1 MKIIDSM
8 KLRTKLAVLALFPL
22 VCLLYF
28 ETVAVLNSYEKN
40 TQISE
45 ESERILV
52 LTELSVKASNLVHE
66 LQKERGATAG
76 FIGSKGAK
84 MGSLLEGQRTSTDG
98 FRSTF
103 EQYVDNN
110 SFTVIGA
117 HLQDHLQNITSSLDR
132 LTDTR
137 RRVSNL
143 SISLKDALTYYTSTN
158 ALLLDISR
166 QLASYTED
174 ASLALDAGGYAN
186 YLQSKE
192 RAGIER
198 AVLTNAFASGAFGA
212 GLYARFIELVA
223 IQDSYLSVFK
233 GMANDDIKQF
243 YSDTVKGESVDVV
256 NRMRSV
262 ARESQSGQRLDID
275 PDRWFKVK
283 TDKINLLKKVED
295 YIATSILSYAQ
306 NARSTAQS
314 EWILSV
320 VIAGLITIVTM
331 FFFVYIQRSITKQL
345 GGEPAEVSAIAER
358 IAAGRLDEVVASNS
372 AELVGVMAA
381 MHSMQEKLANIVS
394 SVKGGAETILTSSQQ
409 VSATSCSLSQSASE
423 QAAGVEEVSSSIE
436 QMAASIEQNSDNA
449 GSTNTIANE
458 SASAAEKGGKAVAET
473 VSAMRNIAERIGII
487 EDIAYQTN
495 LLALNAAI
503 EAARAG
509 EHGKGFAV
517 VASEVRKLAERSQVA
532 AAEISGLTGDSSKVA
547 ERAGSLLGKMVPDIT
562 KTANLVQE
570 ISAASGEQKS
580 GVGQISS
587 AVQQLDKV
595 TQQNASSAEE
605 LSAVSEEMTGQAQE
619 LQNMVSFFKVK
630 ESEKSVVTGT
640 TQNIT
645 ELSVGSSEESEEAVD
660 DVAKHFKA
668 F

>member
-1 MKIIDSM
+1 MKVIDSM

-52 LTELSVKASNLVHE
+52 LTELSVAASNLVHE
-66 LQKERGATAG
+66 MQKERGATAG
-76 FIGSKGAK
+76 FIGSNGAK
-84 MGSLLEGQRTSTDG
+84 MGSLLEGQRTSTDS

-117 HLQDHLQNITSSLDR
+117 YLQDHLQNITRSLDR

-166 QLASYTED
+166 QLAAYTED

-198 AVLTNAFASGAFGA
+198 AVLTNVFASGAFGA

-223 IQDSYLSVFK
+223 IQDAYLSVFK
-233 GMANDDIKQF
+233 GMANGDIKQF
-243 YSDTVKGESVDVV
+243 YRDTVKGESIDAV

-262 ARESQSGQRLDID
+262 ARESKSGQRLDID

-295 YIATSILSYAQ
+295 YIATRILSYAQ

-314 EWILSV
+314 EWILSL

-331 FFFVYIQRSITKQL
+331 FLFVYIQRSITKQL

-358 IAAGRLDEVVASNS
+358 IAAGRLDEDVTLNS

-449 GSTNTIANE
+449 ESTNTIANE
-458 SASAAEKGGKAVAET
+458 SASAAEQGGKAVAET

-547 ERAGSLLGKMVPDIT
+547 ERAGSLFNKMVPDIT

-630 ESEKSVVTGT
+630 ESEKSVVTET
-640 TQNIT
+640 IQNIT
-645 ELSVGSSEESEEAVD
+645 ELAVGSSDEPEETVE